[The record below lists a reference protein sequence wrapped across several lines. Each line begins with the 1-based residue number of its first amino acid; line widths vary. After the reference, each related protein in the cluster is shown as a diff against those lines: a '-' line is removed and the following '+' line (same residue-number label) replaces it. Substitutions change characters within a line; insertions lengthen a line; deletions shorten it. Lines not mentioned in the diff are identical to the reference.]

1 MTAWNYNADNAP
13 RYSVSIPRIGAC
25 AMSRLKHLAISVLF
39 LCLVFGALSV
49 YAVDENMAEPS
60 AADFEGQI
68 VWVILKESIAIQNNP
83 PSQVVKDAAL
93 REVGGRMFLVG
104 TVEPH
109 PETTD
114 RAAPAGKVGIAW
126 DCVQQF
132 YVYSSEEYG
141 ALKQMWQDNR
151 DE

>member
-1 MTAWNYNADNAP
+1 MAKFKW
-13 RYSVSIPRIGAC
+13 V
-25 AMSRLKHLAISVLF
+25 AICVLF
-39 LCLVFGALSV
+39 LCLIFGSLSV
-49 YAVDENMAEPS
+49 YAVDDEQEEPS
-60 AADFEGQI
+60 PVNFEGHF

-109 PETTD
+109 PDTTD
-114 RAAPAGKVGIAW
+114 IAAPAGSVGVAW
-126 DCVQQF
+126 DCVQQY
-132 YVYSSEEYG
+132 YVYTSKEYD
-141 ALKQMWQDNR
+141 ALKKMWHANR